1 MSSGGR
7 SAICRVWQNYL
18 RISKIKNVGTLIS
31 GSPLFTNDLLFSSAD
46 LHNFAEEDKI
56 KYQNDMTTERDIQ
69 NQIDFAMDKG
79 REEERVKIVEA
90 LRRQGVPEAII
101 EKALKDIKE

>member
-1 MSSGGR
+1 M
-7 SAICRVWQNYL
+7 
-18 RISKIKNVGTLIS
+18 IS
-31 GSPLFTNDLLFSSAD
+31 GPLLFTNDMLFSSAD

-79 REEERVKIVEA
+79 REEGFEKGIEKGLEQGREKNQRFIEI
-90 LRRQGVPEAII
+90 LKSKGVPEELI
-101 EKALKDIKE
+101 EQALKDAEE

>member
-1 MSSGGR
+1 M
-7 SAICRVWQNYL
+7 
-18 RISKIKNVGTLIS
+18 
-31 GSPLFTNDLLFSSAD
+31 
-46 LHNFAEEDKI
+46 HNFAEEDRI

-90 LRRQGVPEAII
+90 LRRQGVSEEII
-101 EKALKDIKE
+101 AKVLKDVEE